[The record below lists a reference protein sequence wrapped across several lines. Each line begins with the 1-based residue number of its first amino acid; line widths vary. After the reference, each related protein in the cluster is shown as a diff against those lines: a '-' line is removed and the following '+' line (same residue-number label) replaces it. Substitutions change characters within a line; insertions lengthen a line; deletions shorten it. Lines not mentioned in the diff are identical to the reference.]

1 MGLVQTQEN
10 PNQDVVT
17 VAWSTVDVM
26 ADALSESDPEIARLE
41 AKVLKTQ
48 DEVADAQQALID
60 AAERKIERQAA
71 LDAALADL
79 AQVSADNPV
88 LAAEALARR

>member
-1 MGLVQTQEN
+1 MTMIQTQEN
-10 PNQDVVT
+10 PNNDVVT

-26 ADALSESDPEIARLE
+26 ADALAESDSEIPRLMDKAAKTRLE
-41 AKVLKTQ
+41 VDA
-48 DEVADAQQALID
+48 AQQAVND
-60 AAERKIERQAA
+60 AGARKIERRAA
-71 LDAALADL
+71 LDAALAVL